1 MSRDIKEADWGLLRK
16 VVPVALERFCQRIL
30 EEIAYSSSE
39 TTKNY
44 HQRYLDIFALLQ
56 RRDKDLEYAFND
68 LRRSTALARLAT
80 ICSYELLTEEEFLR
94 FSPETRDVIDLF
106 LSRGRV

>member
-44 HQRYLDIFALLQ
+44 V
-56 RRDKDLEYAFND
+56 
-68 LRRSTALARLAT
+68 TAHG
-80 ICSYELLTEEEFLR
+80 F
-94 FSPETRDVIDLF
+94 
-106 LSRGRV
+106 